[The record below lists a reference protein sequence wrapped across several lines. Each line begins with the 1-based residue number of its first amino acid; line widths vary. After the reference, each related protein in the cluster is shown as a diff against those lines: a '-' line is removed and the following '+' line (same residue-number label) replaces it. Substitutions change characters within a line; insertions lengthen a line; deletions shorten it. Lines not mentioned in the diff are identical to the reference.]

1 MQIKLPRDV
10 EYIIEKIESH
20 GYLADVVGGPVRD
33 FLLGKRPLDYDITTS
48 ATPDKVKEI
57 FSDFRTVDTGIKH
70 GTVTVVLGG
79 VGYEITTYRV
89 DGEYKDSRHPESVS
103 FTDSLAED
111 LARRDFTM
119 NAISYNPV
127 RGFTD
132 PFFGSEDIR
141 RGVIRAV
148 GEPRLRFTEDALR
161 ILRGARF
168 SAVLGF
174 SVEPQTRR
182 AMSETAQLLSRVSE
196 ERIYTEWKK
205 LLSGEFAYRALSE
218 FSDII
223 GLILPEI
230 GMPRLPDE
238 ARFMS
243 SDFTTRQLALFYL
256 SLGKGAAEAFEA
268 AMRRLKTDK
277 RTRTE
282 GRMLLQS
289 VGKYDTATE
298 RGRHLLL
305 VAIGDAEMAEGL
317 IRLECLLSLR
327 EPSDV
332 ESLREELARGI
343 PYRISDLAISGDELT
358 ALGYRGRAVG
368 EVLESTL
375 LAVARGELS
384 NEREVLLSSVTK
396 LK

>member
-277 RTRTE
+277 RTRTV

>member
-277 RTRTE
+277 RTRTV

-305 VAIGDAEMAEGL
+305 VAIGDAEIAEGL
-317 IRLECLLSLR
+317 IRLECLLRLR